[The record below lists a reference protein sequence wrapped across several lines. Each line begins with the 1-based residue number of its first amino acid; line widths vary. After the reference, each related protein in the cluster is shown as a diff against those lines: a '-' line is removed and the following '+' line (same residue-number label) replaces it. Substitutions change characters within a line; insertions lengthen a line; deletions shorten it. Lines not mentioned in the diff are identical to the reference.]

1 MRFRIVTVVCKQED
15 IENHWIDKGKDVA
28 TAPSAA
34 LAANGTISAMQTRY
48 HLIGLVSQMW
58 NWAPEH
64 VQIDTRFKIQQYE
77 NTALNSS
84 LISPFATLFILDA
97 RIITYRLNSSMYNS
111 ISWNHLLNFRS
122 YIVCHIENVAIFS
135 IQFLNV
141 SWQLLQTFCL
151 FSIQHSYGKMA
162 NILTPEY
169 FVYHLC
175 DPWNQLY
182 GK

>member
-1 MRFRIVTVVCKQED
+1 MRFRIVTAVCKQED

-28 TAPSAA
+28 IAIAPSPSAA
-34 LAANGTISAMQTRY
+34 LAANGTISAMQRRY

-97 RIITYRLNSSMYNS
+97 RIITYRLNPSMYNS

-122 YIVCHIENVAIFS
+122 YIVCHIENVAIFKW
-135 IQFLNV
+135 FLAFNSNV

-151 FSIQHSYGKMA
+151 FSIQHSYVKWR
-162 NILTPEY
+162 TS
-169 FVYHLC
+169 
-175 DPWNQLY
+175 
-182 GK
+182 